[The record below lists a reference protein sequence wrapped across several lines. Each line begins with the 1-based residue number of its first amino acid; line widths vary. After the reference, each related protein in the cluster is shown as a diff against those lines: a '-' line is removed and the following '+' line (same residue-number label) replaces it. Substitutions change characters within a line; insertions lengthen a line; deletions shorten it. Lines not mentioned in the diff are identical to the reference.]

1 MKVRLKSFLFLNMW
15 CMHNEFISWMWI
27 FFQKFYFLFFI
38 LCTTTDLFFFL
49 INQKSFF
56 IFYFYL
62 FFTLHKNRS
71 DFFLIK
77 SFIFFLLW
85 KQIWF
90 FFYKPSLILFTLKT
104 DLVILLK
111 RRHIHEVNLFSLI
124 LAKCLSYE
132 FNISFNIMQRGYI
145 GHWSLGDQILS
156 G

>member
-1 MKVRLKSFLFLNMW
+1 MNVNLLSKV
-15 CMHNEFISWMWI
+15 
-27 FFQKFYFLFFI
+27 LFFI
-38 LCTTTDLFFFL
+38 FYFMYNNRSIFFL

-132 FNISFNIMQRGYI
+132 FNISFNIMQGGYN
-145 GHWSLGDQILS
+145 GHWSLGD
-156 G
+156 